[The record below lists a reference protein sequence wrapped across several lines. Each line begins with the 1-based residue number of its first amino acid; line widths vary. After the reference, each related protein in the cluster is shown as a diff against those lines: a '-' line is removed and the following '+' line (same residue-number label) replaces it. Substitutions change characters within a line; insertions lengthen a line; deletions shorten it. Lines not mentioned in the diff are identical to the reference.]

1 MRRASFTAIG
11 LLSLAA
17 LSGGCLER
25 DLISLNPCLVSG
37 VARKIE
43 ASSIEKVDLLFV
55 VDNSISMREEQA
67 ALKLQFPKLIST
79 LTSGERADGRKF
91 PPVKSLHLGVVSTDM
106 GLVGIPNN
114 YGCDPNGG
122 DDGTLQHRGGQP
134 GCKASYPTFLTFDLG
149 TSNPTDVATDFGCI
163 ATLGT
168 EGCGFEMPLEAG
180 LKALWPKQY
189 VDKDGNAFDKNPIS
203 FLATSSG
210 GTFGHGDVAMTQ
222 GGNAGFLRND
232 AQQDLSLVAIV
243 LVTDEEDCSS
253 IDTSH
258 FTSDRNNPISQE
270 PANLRCFNHK
280 ENLFKVQR
288 YIDGFKELR
297 PGQENLV
304 IFAAI
309 TGVPVDL
316 VDAAQRA
323 RFNDLVDEDSHD
335 AYYDAILNDPRMQE
349 KPDGQPGQQANLVP
363 SCNRPDPATG
373 KLATAYPP
381 VRLVQVARAFGKN
394 GVIQSICQNDFGPAM
409 DAIITAIT
417 DGLVS
422 VCLPKP
428 LVRTSKG
435 TVNCN
440 VIWELPP
447 PAAAGNNTPTDCEG
461 PGTYLEPVDPDR
473 PAMNDRGG
481 KNCKVQQL
489 AVTDAHTVPTG
500 KGWYYD
506 NFSDELQK
514 VCAGHPQRVAFT
526 DSAKPANGVTVKLEC
541 LNETQTLRST
551 DTRRMPEQPNIG
563 TPCNGLVDASG
574 APVALEDACAVR
586 FKDGSEDRSL
596 FCHTEL
602 NVCMRGCQSTSQCP
616 PAWVCDIRAESLSQS
631 GGRGFCVNP
640 TCGSD

>member
-1 MRRASFTAIG
+1 MRRVSFTAIG
-11 LLSLAA
+11 SMFVAA

-25 DLISLNPCLVSG
+25 ELISLNPCLVAG
-37 VARKIE
+37 VARDIE
-43 ASSIEKVDLLFV
+43 ASSLEKVDLLFV
-55 VDNSISMREEQA
+55 VDNSISMTEEQA
-67 ALKLQFPKLIST
+67 ALKQQFPRLIST
-79 LTSGERADGRKF
+79 LTSGVRADGRRF
-91 PPVKSLHLGVVSTDM
+91 TPVKNLHLGVVSTDM
-106 GLVGIPNN
+106 GLVGIPNT

-122 DDGTLQHRGGQP
+122 DDGVLQHQGGQP
-134 GCKASYPTFLTFDLG
+134 GCKASYPAFLTFDLG
-149 TSNPTDVATDFGCI
+149 TSNPSDVAHDFGCI

-168 EGCGFEMPLEAG
+168 QGCGFEMPLEAG

-232 AQQDLSLVAIV
+232 AHEDLSLIAIV
-243 LVTDEEDCSS
+243 VVTDEEDCSS

-270 PANLRCFNHK
+270 PPNLRCFNHK
-280 ENLFKVQR
+280 QNLFKVQR
-288 YIDGFKELR
+288 YIDGFKQLR
-297 PGQENLV
+297 PGHEDRV

-323 RFNDLVDEDSHD
+323 RFGDLLEAESRE
-335 AYYDAILNDPRMQE
+335 AYYDAMLNDSRMQE
-349 KPDGQPGQQANLVP
+349 KPNGKPGKDANLEP
-363 SCNRPDPATG
+363 SCNRKLATG
-373 KLATAYPP
+373 PDATAYPP
-381 VRLVQVARAFGKN
+381 VRLVQVARAFGEY
-394 GVIQSICQNDFGPAM
+394 GVIQSICQDDFGPAM
-409 DAIITAIT
+409 DAIIRAIT
-417 DGLVS
+417 DRLVS

-435 TVNCN
+435 TVKCN

-447 PAAAGNNTPTDCEG
+447 ATAASNRAPTDCEG
-461 PGTYLEPVDPDR
+461 PGTYLEPVDANR
-473 PAMNDRGG
+473 VAMNDRGG

-489 AVTDAHTVPTG
+489 PVIDAQAVPTG

-506 NFSDELQK
+506 NFSDELQTT
-514 VCAGHPQRVAFT
+514 CAGHPQRVAFT
-526 DSAKPANGVTVKLEC
+526 ESAKPANGVIVKLEC
-541 LNETQTLRST
+541 LNETQSLRST

-563 TPCNGLVDASG
+563 SPCSGLVDSNG
-574 APVALEDACAVR
+574 APLSLEHACVVR
-586 FKDGSEDRSL
+586 LKDGSEDGSL

-602 NVCMRGCQSTSQCP
+602 NVCMRACQSASQCP
-616 PAWVCDIRAESLSQS
+616 PAWVCDTRAESLSQS